1 MTGPTGR
8 VPISPV
14 PGYSN
19 LRVLARG
26 GYATVY
32 VATQTS
38 IGREVALKID
48 TRSVEDERDRR
59 RFLREAQAAGRL
71 SAHPNIVPVYDAGV
85 TGDSHPYLIMELC
98 TGGSYAALLKRN
110 GPLEERRVR
119 DIGVKIAGALSA
131 AHSAGILHRDVKP
144 GNILIR
150 AFGEPGLAD
159 FGLASMLHSQRY
171 TSLALD
177 ALTPAYSAPEVFKA
191 ERRPTTAAD
200 VYSLGATLY
209 ALLTGSVG
217 RRAGRPAGRRPWR
230 PSSCCRNARSR
241 TSRRCP
247 PSSSRCSGIRWRA
260 TSTSATT
267 PRTPS
272 STRWSRCPCHRLARP
287 PPRCT
292 STSRKANICR
302 KAGTRPVS
310 RPPGRRLFRLVTR
323 PVPRVGAVLPVRRP
337 VVPPPAVRRPAAP
350 PSPAAGPVPQSA
362 ATGRMPIPGPLVR
375 SPGYP
380 PPAGQAPSF
389 FRPGGQSGQP
399 GLFVPSPGPGQPPA
413 RPPAVPPVPLP
424 PGGGSYSGQPG
435 IAQPGIVQP
444 GVSGGGPYGGGQGY
458 PVPPPQVGR
467 PTGPYVVTA
476 RPSAGQQP
484 AGQAETTFLSR
495 FSNGQLVLITA
506 GVVVAAGIVIAAVVA
521 VVLILNH

>member
-209 ALLTGSVG
+209 ALLTGRPPRWPASGTPSLATVVMLQERPIPDIAEVSAEFVEVLRHSMASDVDERYDTADAFQYALESLSLPPPG
-217 RRAGRPAGRRPWR
+217 STTSLHKYIPEGEYLPEGGHPAGLSSTGSPSLSPGHTSGSPSWGSPSGPPTGGS
-230 PSSCCRNARSR
+230 PSSG
-241 TSRRCP
+241 P
-247 PSSSRCSGIRWRA
+247 PSSG
-260 TSTSATT
+260 
-267 PRTPS
+267 
-272 STRWSRCPCHRLARP
+272 
-287 PPRCT
+287 
-292 STSRKANICR
+292 
-302 KAGTRPVS
+302 
-310 RPPGRRLFRLVTR
+310 
-323 PVPRVGAVLPVRRP
+323 
-337 VVPPPAVRRPAAP
+337 P

-380 PPAGQAPSF
+380 PPAGQAPS